1 MQWEF
6 LLKHPVSVSGH
17 LGSVMS
23 SEVPHLEWLE
33 KTSTFTSSCGRP
45 ITVYTFKHDA
55 MDTAVMSAWA
65 KHFRNHYCLDDELPY
80 LKNPSKSN
88 SEYLLTERFP
98 DEKKKPGPSVRAGD
112 FAEIL
117 IADYLEYIRN
127 YNVPRTRYDR
137 KIVTDE
143 SAKGSDVIAFKKQ
156 PNVISDTDELL
167 VFEVKAKASENQK
180 VNVLQTA
187 IDHSGKD
194 EVRLAESLNAMRQRL
209 YDRKDFDG
217 IQVVDRFQREADH
230 PCKRSYGAAAVFTAS
245 SMHEDIIKASTTVEH
260 PSADALE
267 LVVVGGIHLM
277 TLVHELYRRA
287 ADEA

>member
-1 MQWEF
+1 
-6 LLKHPVSVSGH
+6 
-17 LGSVMS
+17 MS
-23 SEVPHLEWLE
+23 SAVPHLEWLV
-33 KTSTFTSSCGRP
+33 KTSTLTSSCGRP

-55 MDTAVMSAWA
+55 MDAAVMSAWA

-98 DEKKKPGPSVRAGD
+98 DEKERPGPSVRAGD

-117 IADYLEYIRN
+117 IADFLQYIRD
-127 YNVPRTRYDR
+127 YKVPRTRYDR
-137 KIVTDE
+137 KIITDE
-143 SAKGSDVIAFKKQ
+143 SVKGTDVIAFKKQ
-156 PNVISDTDELL
+156 SGVISDTDELL
-167 VFEVKAKASENQK
+167 VFEVKAKASEKKK
-180 VNVLQTA
+180 VNALQAA

-209 YDRKDFDG
+209 YDRKDFES
-217 IQVVDRFQREADH
+217 IQIVDRFQREADY
-230 PCKRSYGAAAVFTAS
+230 PCKRSYGAAAIFTAS
-245 SMHEDIIKASTTVEH
+245 SLHEDIIKASTTIKH
-260 PSADALE
+260 PSAEALE
-267 LVVVGGIHLM
+267 LMVVGGTQLM